1 MAICDLLP
9 LFLETAV
16 DSRAERYFF
25 RMHLEALFEMAVPGD
40 SYSEKPSGSTASL
53 VSGKKIKA
61 APSPSRYVIT
71 AARVDH
77 PKSDLL

>member
-1 MAICDLLP
+1 VAICDLLP

-25 RMHLEALFEMAVPGD
+25 GMHLEALEMAVPGD